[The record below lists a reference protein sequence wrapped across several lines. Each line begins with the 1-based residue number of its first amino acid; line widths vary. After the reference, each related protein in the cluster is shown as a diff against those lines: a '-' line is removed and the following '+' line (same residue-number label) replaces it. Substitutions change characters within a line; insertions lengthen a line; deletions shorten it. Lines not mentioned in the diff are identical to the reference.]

1 MKQRDLVI
9 AIDCSTTA
17 SKAVVWD
24 YLGNLIAI
32 GRQGYDLQHVKSGWV
47 EQNAND
53 WWIATSTAI
62 TNVVKQIDPNRIAA
76 LAITHQ
82 RETFVCLDEYG
93 EPVRPAMTWM
103 DIRATEEVAS
113 YGTPQV
119 HRLTGKP
126 PNPTPAWYK
135 LLWLKKY
142 EAENLTRTRRVV
154 DVGGY
159 LIQKLTGQWATSW
172 ASADPLGLVNLS
184 TFTYDPY
191 LVSEAGISENQLPR
205 LVAPGKKIGEL
216 KAEIAKSLGLPDGL
230 TVVAGAGDGQSAG
243 LGCNV
248 TRPGRA
254 YLNLGTGAVSGVYG
268 EGYRYDTSYRTMGGS
283 IPGSYIFETFIGGG
297 TLNIS
302 WFVENFG
309 SAEKNSI
316 QNQSVEQ
323 IFETAASTIAPGADK
338 LLCLPYWSGAMT
350 PYWDGNA
357 RGAFVGLAGLH
368 SKAHMYRAIL
378 EGIAFEQRFLTEG
391 VEKATGTP
399 IEEIIIL
406 GGGSSSPLWCQIIA
420 DVMGRKVKIVRE
432 QETTSL
438 GAGIHAAA
446 AVGLHSS
453 LIEAAD
459 RMTGVEREYHPRT
472 DIHSTY
478 SSFFVAYCSLYP
490 NLKASFSLLSK
501 IT

>member
-1 MKQRDLVI
+1 
-9 AIDCSTTA
+9 
-17 SKAVVWD
+17 
-24 YLGNLIAI
+24 
-32 GRQGYDLQHVKSGWV
+32 
-47 EQNAND
+47 
-53 WWIATSTAI
+53 
-62 TNVVKQIDPNRIAA
+62 
-76 LAITHQ
+76 
-82 RETFVCLDEYG
+82 
-93 EPVRPAMTWM
+93 
-103 DIRATEEVAS
+103 
-113 YGTPQV
+113 
-119 HRLTGKP
+119 
-126 PNPTPAWYK
+126 
-135 LLWLKKY
+135 
-142 EAENLTRTRRVV
+142 
-154 DVGGY
+154 
-159 LIQKLTGQWATSW
+159 
-172 ASADPLGLVNLS
+172 
-184 TFTYDPY
+184 
-191 LVSEAGISENQLPR
+191 
-205 LVAPGKKIGEL
+205 
-216 KAEIAKSLGLPDGL
+216 
-230 TVVAGAGDGQSAG
+230 
-243 LGCNV
+243 
-248 TRPGRA
+248 
-254 YLNLGTGAVSGVYG
+254 
-268 EGYRYDTSYRTMGGS
+268 MGGS

-309 SAEKNSI
+309 SAEKSSI